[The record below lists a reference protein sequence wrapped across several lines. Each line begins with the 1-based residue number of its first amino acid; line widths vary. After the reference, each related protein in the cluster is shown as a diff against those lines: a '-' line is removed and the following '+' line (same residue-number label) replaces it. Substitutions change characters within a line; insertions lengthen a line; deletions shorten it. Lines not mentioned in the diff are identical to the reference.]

1 MTTELTARQQKA
13 FKEAE
18 DAADDLMGA
27 LYRVRQAFYENNKI
41 TPNGR
46 AVWDHIPHAQDEVHK
61 IQALITKARTETK
74 GDEK

>member
-1 MTTELTARQQKA
+1 MTTGLTSKQQEA

-18 DAADDLMGA
+18 DAADNLMGA
-27 LYRVRQAFYENNKI
+27 LYRVRQAFYENNTI

-61 IQALITKARTETK
+61 IQDLINKARTGSGK
-74 GDEK
+74 